1 MCMYEQGGKRTQTSR
16 PSPALTT
23 FRLSLRT
30 WISAAGGLQDDRST
44 LPPVGQPPS
53 RSGLAL
59 FADLMD
65 ELVLS
70 ILNLP
75 PKALELRRDALARCA
90 YAAAR
95 CVAGERRCQL
105 PGKTPGGSKRR
116 GRPCR
121 HGWLPAASAVS
132 LARRLLEPAQVAA
145 GPSPSASTPLPPPG
159 TDCCLPPCPRP
170 PCGPSARM
178 QRRGGSRR
186 ERARVA

>member
-59 FADLMD
+59 FAHLMD
-65 ELVLS
+65 EMVLS

-90 YAAAR
+90 YAAR
-95 CVAGERRCQL
+95 CVSGERPLLAAPR
-105 PGKTPGGSKRR
+105 KTQ
-116 GRPCR
+116 GR
-121 HGWLPAASAVS
+121 L
-132 LARRLLEPAQVAA
+132 
-145 GPSPSASTPLPPPG
+145 
-159 TDCCLPPCPRP
+159 
-170 PCGPSARM
+170 
-178 QRRGGSRR
+178 
-186 ERARVA
+186 